1 MSISSLRVGVVSSS
15 RADYGLL
22 YWLIKE
28 LNDDPLTDLKLMV
41 TGSHLLKKHGYTRDK
56 IISDGFKISD
66 EIQIY
71 ESNNSEIN
79 VASAF
84 SRCIDSFNKTLQNS
98 KIDILVLLGDRY
110 EILSVAI
117 AATFLNIPIAHIHGG
132 ESTFGS
138 YDEAFRHSITKM
150 SYLHF
155 TSTYEYAKRVIQL
168 GECPERV
175 HNVGALGIESIRK
188 LNLLPKK
195 ELQEEIC
202 FSFNKKNILVTY
214 HPTTIDAISPSDQI
228 NNVLTALDSINEV
241 NIIFTS
247 ANADT
252 NGEIINQAIKK
263 YVTKNKNKSI
273 FIPSL
278 GQLKYLSVLN
288 HFDCMVG
295 NSSSGIIEAPSM
307 KIPTLNIGDRQKGR
321 VQAKSII
328 NSRNNAK
335 EISENLKI
343 ALSDDFKYSVKSV
356 VNPYDGGNSSK
367 KIINIIKSNSYGV
380 SILKKQF
387 YDIQND

>member
-1 MSISSLRVGVVSSS
+1 MSESSLRVGVVTSS

-28 LNDDPLTDLKLMV
+28 LNDDSSIDLKLMI
-41 TGSHLLKKHGYTRDK
+41 TGSHLLKKHGYTKDK

-71 ESNNSEIN
+71 DNNSEIN

-84 SRCIDSFNKTLQNS
+84 SKCIDSFNETLQNS

-117 AATFLNIPIAHIHGG
+117 AATLLNIPIAHIHGG

-138 YDEAFRHSITKM
+138 YDESFRHSITKM
-150 SYLHF
+150 SHLHF
-155 TSTYEYAKRVIQL
+155 TSTSEYAKRVIQL
-168 GECPERV
+168 GEFPERG

-188 LNLLPKK
+188 LKLISKK
-195 ELQEEIC
+195 ELEEKIC

-214 HPTTIDAISPSDQI
+214 HPTTIDAISSSVQI
-228 NNVLTALDSINEV
+228 NNILSALDCIDEV

-252 NGEIINQAIKK
+252 DGEIINQAIKK

-278 GQLKYLSVLN
+278 GQLKYLSVLK
-288 HFDCMVG
+288 HFDCIVG

-321 VQAKSII
+321 VQSRSIL
-328 NSRNNAK
+328 NSRNNVK
-335 EISENLKI
+335 EISENLKV
-343 ALSDDFKYSVKSV
+343 ALSDDFKNLVKSV

-367 KIINIIKSNSYGV
+367 KIIEIIKSNSYGV

-387 YDIQND
+387 YDIKND

>member
-1 MSISSLRVGVVSSS
+1 MSESILRVGVVTSS

-28 LNDDPLTDLKLMV
+28 LNDDSSIDLKLMI
-41 TGSHLLKKHGYTRDK
+41 TGSHLLKKHGYTKDK

-71 ESNNSEIN
+71 DNNSEIN

-84 SRCIDSFNKTLQNS
+84 SKCIDSFNETLQNS

-117 AATFLNIPIAHIHGG
+117 AATLLNIPIAHIHGG

-150 SYLHF
+150 SHLHF
-155 TSTYEYAKRVIQL
+155 TSTSEYAKRVIQL

-188 LNLLPKK
+188 LKLISKK
-195 ELQEEIC
+195 ELEEKIC

-214 HPTTIDAISPSDQI
+214 HPTTIDAISPSVQI
-228 NNVLTALDSINEV
+228 NNILSALDCIDEV

-252 NGEIINQAIKK
+252 DGEIINQAIKK

-278 GQLKYLSVLN
+278 GQLKYLSVLK
-288 HFDCMVG
+288 HFDCIVG

-321 VQAKSII
+321 VQSRSIL
-328 NSRNNAK
+328 NSRNNVK
-335 EISENLKI
+335 EISENLKV
-343 ALSDDFKYSVKSV
+343 ALSDDFKNLIKSV

-367 KIINIIKSNSYGV
+367 KIIEIIKSNSYGV

-387 YDIQND
+387 YDIKND

>member
-1 MSISSLRVGVVSSS
+1 MSESSLRVGVVTSS

-28 LNDDPLTDLKLMV
+28 LNDDSSIDLKLMI
-41 TGSHLLKKHGYTRDK
+41 TGSHLLKKHGYTKDK

-71 ESNNSEIN
+71 DNNSEIN

-84 SRCIDSFNKTLQNS
+84 SKCIDSFNETLQNS

-117 AATFLNIPIAHIHGG
+117 AATLLNIPIAHIHGG

-138 YDEAFRHSITKM
+138 YDESFRHSITKM
-150 SYLHF
+150 SHLHF
-155 TSTYEYAKRVIQL
+155 TSTSEYAKRVIQL
-168 GECPERV
+168 GEFPERV

-188 LNLLPKK
+188 LKLISKK
-195 ELQEEIC
+195 ELEEKIC

-214 HPTTIDAISPSDQI
+214 HPTTIDAISSSVQI
-228 NNVLTALDSINEV
+228 NNILSALDCIDEV

-252 NGEIINQAIKK
+252 DGEIINQAIKK

-278 GQLKYLSVLN
+278 GQLKYLSVLK
-288 HFDCMVG
+288 HFDCIVG

-321 VQAKSII
+321 VQSRSIL
-328 NSRNNAK
+328 NSRNNVK
-335 EISENLKI
+335 EISENLKV
-343 ALSDDFKYSVKSV
+343 ALSDDFKNLVKSV

-367 KIINIIKSNSYGV
+367 KIIEIIKSNSYGV

-387 YDIQND
+387 YDIKND

>member
-1 MSISSLRVGVVSSS
+1 MSESSLRVGVVTSS

-28 LNDDPLTDLKLMV
+28 LNDDSSIDLKLMI

-71 ESNNSEIN
+71 DNNSEIN

-84 SRCIDSFNKTLQNS
+84 SKCIDSFNETLQNS

-117 AATFLNIPIAHIHGG
+117 AATLLNIPIAHIHGG

-150 SYLHF
+150 SHLHF
-155 TSTYEYAKRVIQL
+155 TSTSEYAKRVIQL

-188 LNLLPKK
+188 LKLISKK
-195 ELQEEIC
+195 ELEEKIC

-214 HPTTIDAISPSDQI
+214 HPTTIDAISPSVQI
-228 NNVLTALDSINEV
+228 NNILSALDCIDEV

-252 NGEIINQAIKK
+252 DGEIINKAIKK

-278 GQLKYLSVLN
+278 GQLKYLSVLK
-288 HFDCMVG
+288 HFDCIVG

-321 VQAKSII
+321 VQSRSIL
-328 NSRNNAK
+328 NSRNNVK
-335 EISENLKI
+335 EISENLKV
-343 ALSDDFKYSVKSV
+343 ALSDDFKNLIKSV

-367 KIINIIKSNSYGV
+367 KIIEIIKSNSYGV

-387 YDIQND
+387 YDIKND

>member
-1 MSISSLRVGVVSSS
+1 MSESSLRVGVVTSS

-28 LNDDPLTDLKLMV
+28 LNDDSSIDLKLMI
-41 TGSHLLKKHGYTRDK
+41 TGSHLLKKHGYTKDK

-71 ESNNSEIN
+71 DNNSEIN

-84 SRCIDSFNKTLQNS
+84 SKCIDSFNETLQNS

-117 AATFLNIPIAHIHGG
+117 AATLLNIPIAHIHGG

-138 YDEAFRHSITKM
+138 YDESFRHSITKM
-150 SYLHF
+150 SHLHF
-155 TSTYEYAKRVIQL
+155 TSTSEYAKRVIQL

-188 LNLLPKK
+188 LKLISKK
-195 ELQEEIC
+195 ELEEKIC

-214 HPTTIDAISPSDQI
+214 HPTTIDAISSSVQI
-228 NNVLTALDSINEV
+228 NNILSALDCIDEV

-252 NGEIINQAIKK
+252 DGEIINQAIKK

-278 GQLKYLSVLN
+278 GQLKYLSVLK
-288 HFDCMVG
+288 HFDCIVG

-321 VQAKSII
+321 VQSRSIL
-328 NSRNNAK
+328 NSRNNVK
-335 EISENLKI
+335 EISENLKV
-343 ALSDDFKYSVKSV
+343 ALSDDFKNLVKSV

-367 KIINIIKSNSYGV
+367 KIIEIIKSNSYGV

-387 YDIQND
+387 YDIKND